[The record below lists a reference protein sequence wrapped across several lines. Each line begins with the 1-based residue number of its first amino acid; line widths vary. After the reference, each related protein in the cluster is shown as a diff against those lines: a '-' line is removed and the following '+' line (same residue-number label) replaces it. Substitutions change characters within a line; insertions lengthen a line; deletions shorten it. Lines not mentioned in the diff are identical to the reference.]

1 MSEQDDY
8 GSIAIVGM
16 ALRVPGATDL
26 AQFWDKLKRGV
37 ESTHFFSDA
46 ELRAA
51 GVTEAELADPD
62 YVKACGRLEGADR
75 FDAAFFDLTPREAEI
90 LDPQHRQLLECAWE
104 ALEHAG
110 YAPGSAAMA
119 EAGRVGVFAGVGLN
133 GYLLHQIVNR
143 RDLIETLGG
152 WQITLANDKDFAA
165 TRLAYKLDLRGPAA
179 NVSTACST
187 SLVAVGMGCQSLLAY
202 QCDMLLAGG
211 CSIHLPQDRGYR
223 YHSGGTLSPDGK
235 CRSFDIEAR
244 GTFDANGA
252 AVLVLKRLEDAR
264 RDGDTVHAVIRG
276 CAINNDGAGKVGYTA
291 PSVGGQAAVIRE
303 AQEMAAVEATSIG
316 YVETHGTGTDLGDL
330 VEVAALTEAFR
341 HGGAQENEGIGWC
354 GIGSLKS
361 NLGHLDTAA
370 GAASLIKTV
379 LGLQH
384 GQIPPTLHFTTP
396 NPKLEL
402 ATSPFYVN
410 ASLRDW
416 PRLGGAP
423 RRAGV
428 SSFGI
433 GGTNAHVVV
442 EEAPPAVAGSTGRN
456 WQVLPL
462 AARGEQALEAGAQ
475 RLAAQLRDSS
485 GAPLVDVAYTL
496 QTGRAAFPL
505 RRAVVARTAA
515 EAAALFDSNS
525 GRVFAGARAEHCEHD
540 EHGPAVVFLFPG
552 QDSQFPGMAQALYRD
567 EPLFR
572 AEVDACAAHLRERHG
587 IDLMPRLF
595 SPGGDADPAYA
606 TDPLP
611 LFVLEHSLARVW
623 LALGVQPQAMLGYSL
638 GEYAC
643 AVLAG
648 VMSRD
653 DALALAVAGA
663 RLLALVKPGALLAV
677 SLPESELRA
686 LLATELEP
694 GLEIAMVMAPRQCVV
709 GGAAEAVQVL
719 ERRLAAQGIACL
731 PSQLGLP
738 FHTAHMDAFLAPY
751 REELRKLKLAA
762 PRLPYVSC
770 VSGDWITAAEATDP
784 EHYLQL
790 ARNAVHLAQGLDTI
804 FALPA
809 VRSGGLLLEVGPSQ
823 TITSLVYLQAT
834 RPPALAAVATLCDPR
849 FQSAEAVESA
859 FPTALAKLWT
869 AGVDLRWNALYAN
882 ETRRRVPLPAYAFEH
897 RRYWVEAAPQADL
910 PAAAPAGK
918 LPAFEQW
925 LHQPVWHEL
934 PALAAGTA
942 QGEWLLVGGGVL
954 GAELAARL
962 RTADANVEH
971 TAALPADWDTLLDG
985 LIAAGRRPARIV
997 HLGLFDCA
1005 DSDAAQLDAGF
1016 HSLIALGRAVGARWF
1031 AEALAID
1038 VVAPRLCDLDCAPDP
1053 AAAAV
1058 IGPLRV
1064 LPQEMPNLRCR
1075 AIDIDVPD
1083 EAWRRARLLDAL
1095 LAELTAGD
1103 ERVVALRGTRRWAER
1118 FVPHVPAAAS
1128 APVLRPGGVYLIT
1141 GGLGNIGLA
1150 LARRIAERAPGARL
1164 LLVGRSGLP
1173 ADPARDDALQAA
1185 RRAASVDLSGLG
1197 AQVRIIAA
1205 DVTDADAMATL
1216 LAVTER
1222 EWGPVNGVIH
1232 AAGLVGQASF
1242 ATVAESTPAFC
1253 ARQLAPKL
1261 QGARVLEQVFGDRP
1275 LDFCLLCSSLS
1286 PILGG
1291 LGFAAYAAANAAL
1304 DACAAE
1310 HNRAHPVRWTT
1321 VNWEGWRFDESTPGA
1336 AGAGVAVE
1344 ELGLTAEE
1352 GAAAFERILAMHGL
1366 ERIVLSTADL
1376 GQRIRQWVS
1385 MDVPPPAAPA
1395 ARHARPALM
1404 GAPVTPVGAT
1414 QQTIAALWEQL
1425 LGIDGIGAE
1434 DSFFELGGNSL
1445 LLTQLLAQIR
1455 KRFRVELSL
1464 AALFERPTIAA
1475 IAALVDAA
1483 SGAGQEEDREEGE
1496 L

>member
-1 MSEQDDY
+1 MSEHDHDDF
-8 GSIAIVGM
+8 GLVAIVGM
-16 ALRVPGATDL
+16 ALRVPGATNL
-26 AQFWDKLKRGV
+26 EQFWDKLKHGV
-37 ESTHFFSDA
+37 ESTTFFSDA
-46 ELRAA
+46 ELRAV
-51 GVTEAELADPD
+51 GVTAAELADPD
-62 YVKACGRLEGADR
+62 YVKACGKLEGAAL

-90 LDPQHRQLLECAWE
+90 LDPQHRQLLECGWE

-110 YAPGSAAMA
+110 YAPGSAAMQA
-119 EAGRVGVFAGVGLN
+119 VQESGRVGVFAGVGLN
-133 GYLLHQIVNR
+133 GYLIHQLVNR
-143 RDLIETLGG
+143 HDLIETLGG

-165 TRLAYKLDLRGPAA
+165 TRLAYKHDLRGPAA

-202 QCDMLLAGG
+202 QCDMILAGG

-235 CRSFDIEAR
+235 CRAFDAQAQ

-252 AVLVLKRLEDAR
+252 AVLVLKRLDDAR
-264 RDGDTVHAVIRG
+264 RDGDTVHAVVRG

-303 AQEMAAVEATSIG
+303 AQEMAAVDATTIG

-341 HGGAQENEGIGWC
+341 HAGAGVGWC

-384 GQIPPTLHFTTP
+384 GQIPPTLHFTAP

-402 ATSPFYVN
+402 ETSPFYVN
-410 ASLRDW
+410 AALRDW

-442 EEAPPAVAGSTGRN
+442 EEAPPAAASAPGRP
-456 WQVLPL
+456 WQLLPL
-462 AARGEQALEAGAQ
+462 SARGADALEEGAQ
-475 RLAAQLRDSS
+475 RLAAHLHHSTD
-485 GAPLVDVAYTL
+485 AFADMAYSL
-496 QTGRAAFPL
+496 QTGRAPFAR
-505 RRAVVARTAA
+505 RRAVVARSAA
-515 EAAALFDSNS
+515 EAAQALTTERAP
-525 GRVFAGARAEHCEHD
+525 RVFNGSALDHA
-540 EHGPAVVFLFPG
+540 PAVVFFFPG
-552 QDSQFPGMAQALYRD
+552 QDSQFPGMAQTLYRD

-572 AEVDACAAHLRERHG
+572 AAVDACAAHLRERHG

-611 LFVLEHSLARVW
+611 LFVLEHSLAQVW
-623 LALGVQPQAMLGYSL
+623 LALGVQPAAMLGYSL

-653 DALALAVAGA
+653 DALALAVAGS
-663 RLLALVKPGALLAV
+663 RLLSLVKPGALLAV
-677 SLPESELRA
+677 SLPESELRP
-686 LLATELEP
+686 LLEP

-709 GGAAEAVQVL
+709 GGTVEAVQAL
-719 ERRLAAQGIACL
+719 ERRLVAQGAACL
-731 PSQLGLP
+731 SSQLGLP

-751 REELRKLKLAA
+751 REEVRKVKLSA

-790 ARNAVHLAQGLDTI
+790 GREAVHLAQGLEKV

-809 VRSGGLLLEVGPSQ
+809 VQAGGLLLEVGPSQ
-823 TITSLVYLQAT
+823 TITSLVYLQAQ
-834 RPPALAAVATLCDPR
+834 RPPELSALATLCDPR
-849 FQSAEAVESA
+849 FQSAEAAESA
-859 FPTALAKLWT
+859 FPTALARLWS
-869 AGVDLRWNALYAN
+869 AGVDIRWSALYAN
-882 ETRRRVPLPAYAFEH
+882 ETRRRVPLPTYAFEH
-897 RRYWVEAAPQADL
+897 RSYWVEAAPQAAAL
-910 PAAAPAGK
+910 PPPSAGK
-918 LPAFEQW
+918 LTNAEQW
-925 LHQPVWHEL
+925 FHAPLWQER
-934 PALAAGTA
+934 PALAAGDAT
-942 QGEWLLVGGGVL
+942 GEWLLVGGGEI
-954 GAELAARL
+954 GNELATRL
-962 RTADANVEH
+962 CAAGASVEH
-971 TAALPADWDTLLDG
+971 LAALPTDWAALLDAR
-985 LIAAGRRPARIV
+985 IAAGRRPARIV

-1005 DSDAAQLDAGF
+1005 DTDAAQLDAGF

-1031 AEALAID
+1031 AEALRID
-1038 VVAPRLCDLDCAPDP
+1038 LVAPRLFALGASVPAP
-1053 AAAAV
+1053 AAAAAM
-1058 IGPLRV
+1058 GPLRV
-1064 LPQEMPNLRCR
+1064 LPQEIPNLRCR
-1075 AIDIDVPD
+1075 AIDIEVP
-1083 EAWRRARLLDAL
+1083 AQSWRRARLLDAL
-1095 LAELTAGD
+1095 CAELTTGEKNA
-1103 ERVVALRGTRRWAER
+1103 VALRGTQRWVES
-1118 FVPHVPAAAS
+1118 FVPHLPAESS
-1128 APVLRPGGVYLIT
+1128 ALPLRPGGVYLIT

-1150 LARRIAERAPGARL
+1150 LAKRIAQRAPGARL
-1164 LLVGRSGLP
+1164 LLTGRAGLP
-1173 ADPARDDALQAA
+1173 SDLSRDDALQAA
-1185 RRAASVDLSGLG
+1185 RRAASAEIAKLG
-1197 AQVRIIAA
+1197 AEVRIIAA
-1205 DVTDADAMATL
+1205 DVTDVDAMATL
-1216 LAVTER
+1216 LDVTER

-1242 ATVAESTPAFC
+1242 ATVAESTPEFC
-1253 ARQLAPKL
+1253 ARQIGPKL
-1261 QGARVLEQVFGDRP
+1261 GGARVLEQVLGDRP

-1304 DACAAE
+1304 DACAAA
-1310 HNRAHPVRWTT
+1310 HNLTHPVRWLT
-1321 VNWEGWRFDESTPGA
+1321 VNWEGWRFDAAPA
-1336 AGAGVAVE
+1336 AGAGAAVE

-1352 GAAAFERILAMHGL
+1352 GAAAFERIFAMPNL

-1376 GQRIRQWVS
+1376 GQRIRQWVQ
-1385 MDVPPPAAPA
+1385 MDAAPSAVPSA
-1395 ARHARPALM
+1395 ARHARPSLM
-1404 GAPVTPVGAT
+1404 GAYLAPAGAT
-1414 QQTIAALWEQL
+1414 QQTIATLWEQL

-1464 AALFERPTIAA
+1464 AALFERPTITA

-1483 SGAGQEEDREEGE
+1483 SGTGQEDREEGE

>member
-1 MSEQDDY
+1 MSEHDHDDF
-8 GSIAIVGM
+8 GLVAIVGM
-16 ALRVPGATDL
+16 ALRVPGATNL
-26 AQFWDKLKRGV
+26 EQFWDKLKHGV
-37 ESTHFFSDA
+37 ESTTFFSDA
-46 ELRAA
+46 ELRAV
-51 GVTEAELADPD
+51 GVSEAELADPD
-62 YVKACGRLEGADR
+62 YVKACGKLEGAAL

-90 LDPQHRQLLECAWE
+90 LDPQHRQLLECGWE

-110 YAPGSAAMA
+110 YAPGSAAMQTVQ
-119 EAGRVGVFAGVGLN
+119 ESGRIGVFAGVGLN
-133 GYLLHQIVNR
+133 GYLIHQLVNR
-143 RDLIETLGG
+143 HDLIETLGG
-152 WQITLANDKDFAA
+152 WQITLGNDKDFAA

-202 QCDMLLAGG
+202 QCDMILAGG

-235 CRSFDIEAR
+235 CRAFDAQAQ

-291 PSVGGQAAVIRE
+291 PSVEGQAAVIRE
-303 AQEMAAVEATSIG
+303 AQEMAAVDATTIG

-341 HGGAQENEGIGWC
+341 HSGAGVGWC

-384 GQIPPTLHFTTP
+384 DQIPPTLHFTAP

-410 ASLRDW
+410 AALRDW

-442 EEAPPAVAGSTGRN
+442 EEAPPVLASSPGRP
-456 WQVLPL
+456 WQLLPL
-462 AARGEQALEAGAQ
+462 SARGAVALEAGEQ
-475 RLAAQLRDSS
+475 RLAAHLLQSTDAFADITYS
-485 GAPLVDVAYTL
+485 L
-496 QTGRAAFPL
+496 QTGRAPFAR
-505 RRAVVARTAA
+505 RRAVVARSAA
-515 EAAALFDSNS
+515 EAAQALAAERAP
-525 GRVFAGARAEHCEHD
+525 RVFSGQAGEHA
-540 EHGPAVVFLFPG
+540 PAVVFLFPG
-552 QDSQFPGMAQALYRD
+552 QDAQFPGMAQTLYRD

-572 AEVDACAAHLRERHG
+572 AEVDACAAQLRERHG

-611 LFVLEHSLARVW
+611 LFVLEYSLVQVW
-623 LALGVQPQAMLGYSL
+623 LALGVRPQAMLGYSL

-653 DALALAVAGA
+653 DALALAVAGS
-663 RLLALVKPGALLAV
+663 RLLSLVKPGALLAV
-677 SLPESELRA
+677 SLPESELRP
-686 LLATELEP
+686 LLEP

-709 GGAAEAVQVL
+709 GGAAEAVQAL
-719 ERRLAAQGIACL
+719 ERRLVAQGAACL
-731 PSQLGLP
+731 SSQLGLP

-751 REELRKLKLAA
+751 REEVRKVKLAP

-790 ARNAVHLAQGLDTI
+790 GRQAVHLAQGLEKVFT
-804 FALPA
+804 LPA
-809 VRSGGLLLEVGPSQ
+809 VQAGGLLLEVGPSQ
-823 TITSLVYLQAT
+823 TITSLVYLQAQ
-834 RPPALAAVATLCDPR
+834 RPPELAALSTLCDPR
-849 FQSAEAVESA
+849 FQSAETAESA
-859 FPTALAKLWT
+859 FPTALAKLWV
-869 AGVDLRWNALYAN
+869 AGVDIRWSALYAH
-882 ETRRRVPLPAYAFEH
+882 ETRRRVPLPTYAFEH
-897 RRYWVEAAPQADL
+897 QRYWVEAAPQAATL
-910 PAAAPAGK
+910 PPPSVGK
-918 LPAFEQW
+918 LTNQEQW
-925 LHQPVWHEL
+925 FHAPLWQER
-934 PALAAGTA
+934 PALAAGDAT
-942 QGEWLLVGGGVL
+942 GEWLLVGGSEIAV
-954 GAELAARL
+954 ELATRL
-962 RTADANVEH
+962 RAAGASVEQL
-971 TAALPADWDTLLDG
+971 AALPTDWAALLDAR
-985 LIAAGRRPARIV
+985 IAAGRRPARIV
-997 HLGLFDCA
+997 QLGLFDCA
-1005 DSDAAQLDAGF
+1005 DTDAARLDAGF
-1016 HSLIALGRAVGARWF
+1016 HSLLALGRAVGARWF
-1031 AEALAID
+1031 AEALRID
-1038 VVAPRLCDLDCAPDP
+1038 LVAPRLCALGASVPAP
-1053 AAAAV
+1053 AAAAAM
-1058 IGPLRV
+1058 GPLRV
-1064 LPQEMPNLRCR
+1064 LPQEIPNLRCR
-1075 AIDIDVPD
+1075 AIDIEIPD
-1083 EAWRRARLLDAL
+1083 QPWRRARLLDAL

-1103 ERVVALRGTRRWAER
+1103 ESAVALRGTQRWVES
-1118 FVPHVPAAAS
+1118 FVPHLPSESAAL
-1128 APVLRPGGVYLIT
+1128 PLRPGGVYLIT

-1150 LARRIAERAPGARL
+1150 LARRIAQRAPGARL
-1164 LLVGRSGLP
+1164 LLTGRAGLP
-1173 ADPARDDALQAA
+1173 NDPSRDDALQAA
-1185 RRAASVDLSGLG
+1185 RRAACAEIAKLG
-1197 AQVRIIAA
+1197 VEVRIVAA

-1222 EWGPVNGVIH
+1222 GWGPVNGVIH

-1242 ATVAESTPAFC
+1242 ATVAESTPEFC
-1253 ARQLAPKL
+1253 ARQIGPKL
-1261 QGARVLEQVFGDRP
+1261 GGARVLEQVLGDRP

-1304 DACAAE
+1304 DACAAA
-1310 HNRAHPVRWTT
+1310 HNLTHPVRWLT
-1321 VNWEGWRFDESTPGA
+1321 VNWEGWRFDESPTTGLTGA
-1336 AGAGVAVE
+1336 AGAGAAVE

-1352 GAAAFERILAMHGL
+1352 GAAAFERILAMPNP
-1366 ERIVLSTADL
+1366 ERIALSTSDL
-1376 GQRIRQWVS
+1376 GQRLRQWVQ
-1385 MDVPPPAAPA
+1385 MEAAPSVVPAA
-1395 ARHARPALM
+1395 ARHARPSLM
-1404 GAPVTPVGAT
+1404 GAYVAPTGAT
-1414 QQTIAALWEQL
+1414 QQTIATLWEQL
-1425 LGIDGIGAE
+1425 LGIDGVGAE

-1464 AALFERPTIAA
+1464 AVLFERPTITA

-1483 SGAGQEEDREEGE
+1483 IGTGQEEDREEGE